1 MDYLP
6 INIDLKNQAVLVFG
20 AGEVAK
26 RKIKMLLK
34 TGARVT
40 CIGLQIDQDL
50 LFLRDHESIEIKVS
64 DLKSVNNPYLKTIF
78 IQQFRLVV
86 SATND
91 RKLAKQIFEIC
102 NSHQVLINTVDEK
115 KWCNYIT
122 PAIVDR
128 NPVLISISSGGSA
141 PVLAKN
147 IKAQLEQLIPHRLGA
162 LARKADGMRGLVKSS
177 ISGFLDRKRFWNKF
191 FSSSHAE
198 DVLQGSASANTDE
211 IIQQLQQPQ
220 AANGEV
226 LLVGA
231 GPGDPE
237 LLTIKALQI
246 LQKADVVF
254 HDRLVSP
261 EILDLIRKDA
271 ELFSVGKSMGH
282 HSVPQS
288 QINELLI
295 QHAKQGKKVV
305 RLKGG
310 DPFVFGRGGEEIQAL
325 KSHDVKY
332 QIVPGITAAVGCSAY
347 AGIPLTHRDFAQNVL
362 FVTAHCKGSIDTLDW
377 ASLAREQQT
386 IAVYMGLMK
395 SAHLSSQLIKHGKA
409 TTTPVALIENG
420 THKDQRV
427 ITCELQNLATTISE
441 NQVQSPT
448 LIVIGEVAALA
459 NELAWF
465 KPHVNTIQQPLELKK
480 MA

>member
-6 INIDLKNQAVLVFG
+6 INVDLKNQAVLVFG

-40 CIGLQIDQDL
+40 CIGLQIDQEIRSL
-50 LFLRDHESIEIKVS
+50 ASLSLRDHTGIKIKVS
-64 DLKSVNNPYLKTIF
+64 DLRAANNQYLKASF
-78 IQQFRLVV
+78 IRQ
-86 SATND
+86 
-91 RKLAKQIFEIC
+91 
-102 NSHQVLINTVDEK
+102 LINTVDEK

-147 IKAQLEQLIPHRLGA
+147 IKAKLEQSIPHKLGT
-162 LARKADGMRGLVKSS
+162 LAKKADGMRDLVKAS

-191 FSSSHAE
+191 FVSSHAE
-198 DVLQGSASANTDE
+198 DVLQGRASADDDD
-211 IIQQLQQPQ
+211 IIHQLQQEN
-220 AANGEV
+220 ALEGEV

-231 GPGDPE
+231 GPGDSE
-237 LLTIKALQI
+237 LLTIKALQS

-261 EILDLIRKDA
+261 EILELIRKDA
-271 ELFSVGKSMGH
+271 ELFSVGKSLGH

-362 FVTAHCKGSIDTLDW
+362 FITAHCKDSIDTLDW
-377 ASLAREQQT
+377 VSLAREQQT

-409 TTTPVALIENG
+409 STTPVALIENG
-420 THKDQRV
+420 THKEQRV
-427 ITCELQNLATTISE
+427 ISCELQNLATTISQY
-441 NQVQSPT
+441 QVQSPT
-448 LIVIGEVAALA
+448 LIVIGEVVALA
-459 NELAWF
+459 DELAWF
-465 KPHVNTIQQPLELKK
+465 KPNVNAIQQPLELKK